1 MTVNAA
7 RTDLS
12 GVIFVPND
20 LTVRLG
26 EAPRQVAIEANALLE
41 DCITAFSAQPA
52 PEIVVDHGHKKGDRT
67 ATVTTRFGETTLR
80 LSKERVNR
88 TTDLTIGSLRIT
100 TPVPWTRPSAADI
113 VAICRFV
120 REAVRAVVLRER
132 VDEIVLNIRS
142 KLAAATQEHPDI
154 WQTEAIAPT
163 PWAPHG
169 SITRLYRSKP
179 FGSSKTFLKTKRAME
194 VQVVQGAATSS
205 DMNPVT
211 PTVQI
216 RPLSIRLNRDSV
228 DPVDMMRLLHHAGVA
243 TGDATDGETPS

>member
-7 RTDLS
+7 RSDLS

-20 LTVRLG
+20 LTNRLG
-26 EAPRQVAIEANALLE
+26 DAPRQVAVEANALLE
-41 DCITAFSAQPA
+41 DCIAAFSAQPT

-67 ATVTTRFGETTLR
+67 AVVATRFGETTLR
-80 LSKERVNR
+80 LAKERVNK
-88 TTDLTIGSLRIT
+88 TTNLTIGSLVIT
-100 TPVPWTRPSAADI
+100 TPIPWTRPSTADI

-132 VDEIVLNIRS
+132 VDEIVLDIRS
-142 KLAAATQEHPDI
+142 KLAAAAQEHPDI

-194 VQVVQGAATSS
+194 VQVVQGATTSPDAPKIS
-205 DMNPVT
+205 
-211 PTVQI
+211 PTVSI
-216 RPLSIRLNRDSV
+216 KPLRIYLSKDHT
-228 DPVDMMRLLHHAGVA
+228 DPVEMLRLLQHAGA
-243 TGDATDGETPS
+243 ITNEPDEEAAA

>member
-7 RTDLS
+7 RSDLS

-20 LTVRLG
+20 LTTRLG
-26 EAPRQVAIEANALLE
+26 DAPRQVAVEANALLE
-41 DCITAFSAQPA
+41 DCIAAFSAQPA

-67 ATVTTRFGETTLR
+67 ATVATRFGETTLR
-80 LSKERVNR
+80 LAKENVSK
-88 TTDLTIGSLRIT
+88 TTNMTIGSLVIT
-100 TPVPWTRPSAADI
+100 TPIPWTRPSAADI

-132 VDEIVLNIRS
+132 VDEITLDVRS
-142 KLAAATQEHPDI
+142 KLAAAAQENPDI

-194 VQVVQGAATSS
+194 VQVVQGATTSPGTPGIS
-205 DMNPVT
+205 
-211 PTVQI
+211 PTVSI
-216 RPLSIRLNRDSV
+216 KPLRIILHKDST
-228 DPVDMMRLLHHAGVA
+228 DPVEMLRLLQHAGTV
-243 TGDATDGETPS
+243 TDDADKGEAA